1 MLSSSIASMGSH
13 SIWLDVNANN
23 IANVNTDKF
32 KSVDTKLQED
42 ASKAPKAFLREG
54 LENPSGKSAT
64 ELSKELTDQIPIE
77 KGYGVNAKVIKAQN
91 EMLGT
96 LLDMKV

>member
-1 MLSSSIASMGSH
+1 MFSSSISSMGAH
-13 SIWLDVNANN
+13 SIWMDVNANN

-42 ASKAPKAFLREG
+42 MSGAPKAFLREG

-64 ELSKELTDQIPIE
+64 ELSKELTDQIPVE
-77 KGYGVNAKVIKAQN
+77 KGYGVNAKVIKAQD